1 MSIEAMKQALD
12 ALVRADR
19 ISGHPNNGKT
29 ITALRVAIAEATEQK
44 QGMKFNLGDTV
55 RKVSGSQWK
64 GTVVGTYS
72 TELTPE
78 GYAVESSTERGS
90 VQIYPAK
97 ALELVASAVDGAMQ
111 RLTDVQQEMEY
122 RLSSEQYQNIG
133 IFVEG
138 LLRAGAKITAIDP
151 KTCLRAMPGGSIN
164 CGFDIRYGDS
174 PSREWVGLTDEEIE
188 DCWDGYLSDYQ
199 LEMICAIESK
209 LKEKN
214 S

>member
-1 MSIEAMKQALD
+1 MSIEAMKQALE

-29 ITALRVAIAEATEQK
+29 ITALRAAIAEASEQR
-44 QGMKFNLGDTV
+44 QEMKFNLGDTV

-78 GYAVESSTERGS
+78 GYAVESSTEKGS

-97 ALELVASAVDGAMQ
+97 ALELVASAVDEAMQ
-111 RLTDVQQEMEY
+111 RLTDVQQEMEQEPVAWIY
-122 RLSSEQYQNIG
+122 TD
-133 IFVEG
+133 
-138 LLRAGAKITAIDP
+138 AKGRDAIIVTNTAPYEDAIP
-151 KTCLRAMPGGSIN
+151 LYTSLPR
-164 CGFDIRYGDS
+164 
-174 PSREWVGLTDEEIE
+174 REWVGLTDDEKAKLDDEYGDDILAHL
-188 DCWDGYLSDYQ
+188 D
-199 LEMICAIESK
+199 AIEAK